1 MNQFGHLDVYTESF
15 KEEMKLMLYGLGDD
29 RDHSEETCALLDRVV
44 QSQVAELIKLA
55 NGVAEL
61 QQSNEITH
69 EAFLFLML
77 NNKTKLLRLLNCFH
91 MKMQKA
97 TYQRDLDEEQAV
109 HENESSKKMRMCKEF
124 IASMDCTG
132 ELQVFIICFYD

>member
-1 MNQFGHLDVYTESF
+1 MNQFGHMDVYTESF

-29 RDHSEETCALLDRVV
+29 RHHSDETCLLLDRVV
-44 QSQVAELIKLA
+44 QSQVAQLIKLA
-55 NGVAEL
+55 NGVAAL

-91 MKMQKA
+91 VKMQKGI
-97 TYQRDLDEEQAV
+97 YQRDIDEDQA
-109 HENESSKKMRMCKEF
+109 
-124 IASMDCTG
+124 G
-132 ELQVFIICFYD
+132 